1 MGLHANEY
9 FIFSKFTLDSFLLLV
24 DTLDVPPGS
33 FLDIQLV
40 PSRWASSI
48 GNPRCC
54 QFLPHPR
61 VLYLRSCSGHLLI
74 LPLWSVSRTDFV
86 IPPTDESTV
95 LARRGGNTVIPK
107 WEKAVEGISGAAVIY
122 TAFAMILTCFLG
134 GITFFSF
141 LGVVLDILFCGGFI
155 AIAILTDGGRNS
167 CSGVIN
173 SPIGSGEYLS
183 CQLQR
188 VVFIVAII
196 AALVVYSC
204 QTPSIN

>member
-1 MGLHANEY
+1 MPINTL
-9 FIFSKFTLDSFLLLV
+9 FSQSSLLIPSSSSSIPSTYHRARFLTSNSCLQ
-24 DTLDVPPGS
+24 DGQAP
-33 FLDIQLV
+33 
-40 PSRWASSI
+40 I

-74 LPLWSVSRTDFV
+74 LPLWSVPRTDFV

-167 CSGVIN
+167 CSGVNN

-196 AALVVYSC
+196 AALVVSSC